1 MNGQEQ
7 LMTQVSQLNWID
19 YSIIALIGISILISL
34 VRGFVREAFSLI
46 TWIAA
51 FLIAFNFANDLSV
64 LFAGHIK
71 SAKVSFMVAFAI
83 LFFSTL
89 IIGAIV
95 NYLVSTLVHKTG
107 LGGTDRVI
115 GMVLG
120 GIRGVLIV
128 SILIILAGFTSIPK
142 DTAWQHSVLLPQFK
156 TCVAWVEQY
165 IPTALD
171 FFTGQ

>member
-1 MNGQEQ
+1 MSGQEQ

-19 YSIIALIGISILISL
+19 YSIIALIGVSILISL

-51 FLIAFNFANDLSV
+51 FLIAFNFATGLSA

-71 SAKVSFMVAFAI
+71 SEKISFMVAFAI

-120 GIRGVLIV
+120 GVRGVLIV

-142 DTAWQHSVLLPQFK
+142 DAAWQHSLLLPQFK
-156 TCVAWVEQY
+156 GCVEWVEQY